1 MLISKGRAAIL
12 YIFLLV
18 ILPIMDSLNG
28 LINGGGNENGLSL
41 GIVYR
46 LVIIMISIIYWC
58 FYGINKK
65 SLIYLPFVFIY
76 LLISAMRSTDYG
88 TTYIILLFKLVL
100 PIIVIE
106 TIRSLYVNKKFDNKT
121 VNFIM
126 NSWLFLFPLTMII
139 PYFLG
144 IGFSTYGD
152 STNITQQAQ
161 AGFKGL
167 YYAQNDISY
176 VIDIL
181 YLYVINKISI
191 HTKTLYI
198 IEYIVV
204 LIVSLIMGL
213 KGNYLIIIVVTVYY
227 IFKGSKNS
235 KSKLQKFV
243 LLLMV
248 IVGIAAIFA
257 FFMNDL
263 NNIIQRWQY
272 FYNKNGFLSFFT
284 STRSDRVMP
293 TYNWLFETSGI
304 RGLLFGTGY
313 NYTIMIPIFK
323 FVEMDIFDILFQL
336 GFVGVILIYGYYFS
350 IYFQNKRINFYSGA
364 FLLTILISTLSGHVF
379 ETALSGVFFAV
390 ICAGLIVNS
399 NNNLKEVK
407 DLSEK

>member
-1 MLISKGRAAIL
+1 MLSSKGKVAAT

-28 LINGGGNENGLSL
+28 LLNGGGNENGLSL

-46 LVIIMISIIYWC
+46 LIIVVVSVMYWC
-58 FYGINKK
+58 FYGLNKRA
-65 SLIYLPFVFIY
+65 LIYLLLIFVY
-76 LLISAMRSTDYG
+76 LLLSVIGSTDYG
-88 TTYIILLFKLVL
+88 TTYIILLFKLML
-100 PIIVIE
+100 PIIIIE
-106 TIRSLYVNKKFDNKT
+106 TIRSLYNNNKLNSRNI
-121 VNFIM
+121 NFIM
-126 NSWLFLFPLTMII
+126 NSWLLLFPLTMII

-152 STNITQQAQ
+152 STSISQQAQ

-181 YLYVINKISI
+181 YLYVINKVSMN
-191 HTKTLYI
+191 TKILYI
-198 IEYIVV
+198 AEYIMV

-213 KGNYLIIIVVTVYY
+213 KGNYLIIAVVTVYY
-227 IFKGSKNS
+227 VFKGSKDS
-235 KSKLQKFV
+235 KSRLQKFI
-243 LLLMV
+243 LLIMV
-248 IVGIAAIFA
+248 IIGIAAIFT

-263 NNIIQRWQY
+263 NTIIQRWQY

-284 STRSDRVMP
+284 STRSDRIAP
-293 TYNWLFETSGI
+293 TYNWISEIAGI
-304 RGLLFGTGY
+304 KGFLFGTGY

-336 GFVGVILIYGYYFS
+336 GIVGAVLIYGYYFS
-350 IYFQNKRINFYSGA
+350 IYLKNKHIKFYSGA

-390 ICAGLIVNS
+390 ICSGLIVNS
-399 NNNLKEVK
+399 NSDFKGES
-407 DLSEK
+407 LSEG